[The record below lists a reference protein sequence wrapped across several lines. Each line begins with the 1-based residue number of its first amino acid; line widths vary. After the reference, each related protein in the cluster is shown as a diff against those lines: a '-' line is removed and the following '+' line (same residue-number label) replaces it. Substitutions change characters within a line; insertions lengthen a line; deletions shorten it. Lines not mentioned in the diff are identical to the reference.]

1 MEASTVF
8 NFLSLDAQQSTAQ
21 TGDLNFAFIIS
32 ATVILFVAMFVG
44 VFFIRKKEM
53 SPTLLTLVTMI
64 ALPLVIS
71 GYIFIG
77 QNKAI
82 AAGAYPVNE
91 QIDVYINPAGGPVT
105 YGEGNKSNIQT
116 YTNTTSER
124 VILHN
129 FTMEGSQDIGHWIA
143 VRNDTKEVLFDGKI
157 GTTYDFKNA
166 IPLDPGKSIDITWT
180 TDTSSEELASLVGVV
195 SPAKVKYISEV
206 GNIWLVHFES
216 NRQDV
221 DIKEQIIQNGECAQ
235 EPEVKSVGSS
245 VLLAWSENSE
255 TFIPAYDFTS
265 PVYSD
270 INLYGQWKS
279 KEEAISEIET
289 SVMQTQ
295 DFINNLVKQFNLSPE
310 KAKDYMGRAEAEMN
324 KAKDAISKAETGLDL
339 KNSLESAK
347 QAIFGI
353 LKEAAIQTAR
363 EDTDKSQE
371 TILDSTK
378 VPGISSSDQE
388 YFKDL
393 LNANFTKTENDIN
406 EISYINPERENI
418 INQSVQNN
426 VDNNKTQLTLAK
438 NLGSK
443 KIEDKSIAIKKA
455 DEDIATIKTLSFF
468 CEDNILAYSNKV
480 KAELDSTSDSLDS
493 CHLIENLEAIVKDG
507 TAKMNL
513 VVDEAQKFN
522 TIKENAY
529 KEDEALNKTFS
540 ENLEMIGGLTKSDID
555 RYKNNANTKLSA
567 TRTNLIN
574 AKTEADVNAAQNT
587 YQSNIDA
594 LLNEAQQLG
603 SAKLAAYT
611 TLEGVHT
618 AYSKSLDALITNNTI
633 QSWQKQEFMKS
644 ITDDE
649 EKAKSDIDTQTSA
662 DSAQKIAEEFKKR
675 WTELPDIVKVTLATT
690 ETASSSISFGAN
702 DTDPSHKGIS
712 FLGVEKKNKLSFK
725 VYSTIE
731 QEVNVIFGKT
741 TKTFPGSVDGELC
754 TFEITEASTITADN
768 HIKISGCVR
777 DSISKEPCSG
787 IKFLCDFG
795 DGETAGRA
803 VSDDDGNYE
812 MFVLP
817 IEEEGIIYVNDD
829 KQLSYKVDEP
839 RVYEFD
845 SLKESKKNYDF
856 NITFLTNLHGN
867 GEDFSN
873 IISGGGPSYGEW
885 ERYFPVFADGKKFDN
900 VIFFDGN
907 HNVINARDDGTFS
920 MSYLAS
926 KGVTSYRCINPA
938 SGPAFKALRFSNDNE
953 HGRIPWG
960 DLFDTGEI
968 ASTAKQISTRTNVVC
983 EDGTIKDAIHNDETI
998 VINSNSFD
1006 GYINDLDGNSVSLLE
1021 VCEAYGRNV
1030 EVWYKSLASNFAF
1043 KDADGKNWVYVY
1055 EFDDSTKTW
1064 KPVVTEETA
1073 DLICGMVMA
1082 RNL

>member
-480 KAELDSTSDSLDS
+480 KAELDSTSNSLDA

-529 KEDEALNKTFS
+529 KEDAALNKTFS

-587 YQSNIDA
+587 YKSNIDA

-649 EKAKSDIDTQTSA
+649 EIAKLAIGNETSA
-662 DSAQKIAEEFKKR
+662 NNVIILAQKFQKK
-675 WTELPDIVKVTLATT
+675 WEKLPDIVKVTLATT

-702 DTDPSHKGIS
+702 DTEPSHKGIS
-712 FLGVEKKNKLSFK
+712 FLGVEKNKSLSFK

-731 QEVNVIFGKT
+731 QEVNVIFGET
-741 TKTFPGSVDGELC
+741 TKTFRGSTDGEPC
-754 TFEITEASTITADN
+754 TFEINEASTITADN

-787 IKFLCDFG
+787 IRFYCADG
-795 DGETAGRA
+795 DGETAGHA

-817 IEEEGIIYVNDD
+817 IEVSGSIVIEDSPY
-829 KQLSYKVDEP
+829 SYKVNEP
-839 RVYEFD
+839 FAYLFD
-845 SLKESKKNYDF
+845 SLKESETNYDF
-856 NITFLTNLHGN
+856 NITLITNLYGN

-873 IISGGGPSYGEW
+873 IISGGGSYEEW
-885 ERYFPVFADGKKFDN
+885 KRYFPVFADGKKFDN
-900 VIFFDGN
+900 VIFYDGN
-907 HNVINARDDGTFS
+907 RDEIDAQEDGTFS

-926 KGVTSYRCINPA
+926 KGVTFYRYINPA
-938 SGPAFKALRFSNDNE
+938 SGPTFKALRFSND
-953 HGRIPWG
+953 GDIGSSFLVPWEN
-960 DLFDTGEI
+960 LFDSNEI
-968 ASTAKQISTRTNVVC
+968 TTTAKQIPTLTDVVY
-983 EDGTIKDAIHNDETI
+983 EDGTLKDAIHEDETI

-1006 GYINDLDGNSVSLLE
+1006 GYIRDLDGKPVSLLD
-1021 VCEAYGRNV
+1021 VVEAYKLDY
-1030 EVWYKSLASNFAF
+1030 WYKSLASNFAY